1 MLKSLLFSLLSNS
14 RRFFSLLTI
23 SMLFLISGCYYDVEE
38 ELYAGCNSSGA
49 TYTNTVVPML
59 QSNGC
64 LGCHSAPASGGAGI
78 ILDNYNSLVSVV
90 QDNNRFITGAD
101 RMPPGS
107 STGVLTE
114 CDMSKLR
121 AWVNAGALNN

>member
-1 MLKSLLFSLLSNS
+1 M
-14 RRFFSLLTI
+14 
-23 SMLFLISGCYYDVEE
+23 EE
-38 ELYAGCNSSGA
+38 ELYSGCDTSGVSYA
-49 TYTNTVVPML
+49 NTVLPML

-64 LGCHSAPASGGAGI
+64 LGCHAAPASGGAGI

-107 STGVLTE
+107 ATGVLTE
-114 CDMSKLR
+114 CDMTKLR
-121 AWVNAGALNN
+121 TWVNAGAPNN